1 MADNGNSTPVDQR
14 HPECIQ
20 ISNTSLGSK
29 LGWDLEN
36 NMMAHFNLKRLVLWK
51 RLKTYCEPRTL
62 SGGCTFKIFLVD
74 SNLMELCLAALSQ
87 SSSLSKNTNRYSAS
101 SSSKKNNLYILTD
114 SINDSIRYIEK
125 KSYICNTFLAP
136 PTWFWQ
142 HKVVG
147 VTGIRQAFDTNW
159 AQRKQVELSSSS
171 LVPLRN
177 GGNGEGTFDKIWG
190 CKNKPMT

>member
-101 SSSKKNNLYILTD
+101 SSKK
-114 SINDSIRYIEK
+114 K
-125 KSYICNTFLAP
+125 KTF
-136 PTWFWQ
+136 T
-142 HKVVG
+142 
-147 VTGIRQAFDTNW
+147 
-159 AQRKQVELSSSS
+159 S
-171 LVPLRN
+171 
-177 GGNGEGTFDKIWG
+177 
-190 CKNKPMT
+190 